1 MESWKEK
8 FAKLVDI
15 MATLRSENGCPWDRE
30 QDHQSLSRHALEEV
44 YEVIESIDEN
54 KLDELP
60 GELGDVLLQVV
71 FHAQIGREEGRFDI
85 GDVLDAIND
94 KLIRRHPHVF
104 GDEVIETSAEQTI
117 AWEQSKMTR
126 EGKES
131 AIDGVPRHL
140 PALLRAHR
148 MQGKAKAVGFDWPRI
163 EPVWDKVH
171 EEIDELHQAHN
182 SGNAEQVEDE
192 CGDLLFSI
200 VNLSRFLDTEPEQA
214 LRKACDKFDRRFK
227 AVEADIKRRGKNMSE
242 MTLEELDAVWE
253 VVKKK

>member
-1 MESWKEK
+1 MESWKDK

-15 MATLRSENGCPWDRE
+15 MATLRSDNGCPWDRE

-60 GELGDVLLQVV
+60 AELGDLLLQVV

-126 EGKES
+126 EGKKS

-148 MQGKAKAVGFDWPRI
+148 PGADRHHHRCFCSDCHGRYRQGSAK
-163 EPVWDKVH
+163 
-171 EEIDELHQAHN
+171 
-182 SGNAEQVEDE
+182 
-192 CGDLLFSI
+192 
-200 VNLSRFLDTEPEQA
+200 
-214 LRKACDKFDRRFK
+214 
-227 AVEADIKRRGKNMSE
+227 
-242 MTLEELDAVWE
+242 
-253 VVKKK
+253 